1 LLRFYL
7 TGRVCAE
14 SATTLLDESR
24 FPSRQARLL
33 FAYLVCHRAQPI
45 PREQLAEAL
54 WPEDIPAAWDTA
66 LKSLVSKLR
75 QFLGRLD
82 AGTSGPSISSQFGCY
97 QLRLPSGTWIDLEAA
112 QNSVDQAEGL
122 VRSGDFHLAWGPAN
136 VALAIAR
143 RPFLSGED
151 GEWVDLKRREIQD
164 LQLRSLDCYV
174 EICLRSGQGALAVQ
188 MAAQAV
194 ALEPYRETSYHRLMA
209 AHAAVGNRAEALRVY
224 QRCRVLLGEELGIDP
239 SPETETLYLELLR
252 LSVSTAHY

>member
-1 LLRFYL
+1 MLRFYL

-14 SATTLLDESR
+14 TATTVLDESR

-33 FAYLVCHRAQPI
+33 FAYLLCQRAQPI
-45 PREQLAEAL
+45 LREQLAEAL

-82 AGTSGPSISSQFGCY
+82 AGISISSQFGCY
-97 QLRLPSGTWIDLEAA
+97 QLRLPPGAWIDLEDAHNA
-112 QNSVDQAEGL
+112 MDQAEGL
-122 VRSGDFHLAWGPAN
+122 MRSGDFHLAWGPTN
-136 VALAIAR
+136 VALTIAR
-143 RPFLSGED
+143 RPFLLGED

-164 LQLRSLDCYV
+164 LLLRALDCYV

-188 MAAQAV
+188 MAAQTV
-194 ALEPYRETSYHRLMA
+194 SLEPYRETSYHRLMA

-224 QRCRVLLGEELGIDP
+224 HRCRALLGEELGIEP

-252 LSVSTAHY
+252 LSASTAHL